1 LPHGRKE
8 NVLFTDNKFDVGVG
22 VINGKITD
30 VGRYAVTHNE
40 TDRGKFEAP
49 SLRLLALTAPYMH
62 DGSLKDL
69 RQVLDFYIGGGNSH
83 PNSTRKFILWIF

>member
-1 LPHGRKE
+1 MSSLLTTSSRRWSGSA
-8 NVLFTDNKFDVGVG
+8 
-22 VINGKITD
+22 NGKITD